1 MRSRR
6 LIKKLSKS
14 LAAFYKDAWLCEW
27 DDELAYSDEIY
38 SMSAKGIM
46 HVGGGLDYWGEA
58 NEAYTVLE
66 MAEMNFWDW
75 ASFCG
80 CGICAHTFDMEPTSE
95 VCKTIT
101 KRQSIRPTFKVLRK
115 LLDENRIN

>member
-6 LIKKLSKS
+6 LIKKISKS
-14 LAAFYKDAWLCEW
+14 LSEFYKDAWLCDW
-27 DDELAYSDEIY
+27 DEDFIYGDEVFGGIN
-38 SMSAKGIM
+38 AKGIM

-66 MAEMNFWDW
+66 MAQMGFWDW

-80 CGICAHTFDMEPTSE
+80 CGICALSFDMESTSE
-95 VCKTIT
+95 ICNTVA
-101 KRQSIRPTFKVLRK
+101 KREAIRPTFKTLKR
-115 LLDENRIN
+115 LLSEKQM